1 MGWFNYSIHIL
12 TDARG
17 GSGTCASGAEERG
30 VAWGLFQSLRKD
42 MYCVPVPADIGV
54 LPSEPENILPFL
66 VLLPLGVSLVELDEL
81 LVLEVRVTH
90 WVLQRFTEEAD
101 PFRGLYLHATCSSS
115 IVYEMYPR
123 VT

>member
-1 MGWFNYSIHIL
+1 
-12 TDARG
+12 
-17 GSGTCASGAEERG
+17 
-30 VAWGLFQSLRKD
+30 
-42 MYCVPVPADIGV
+42 MYCVPVPVDISV

-115 IVYEMYPR
+115 IVNEMYIMFTEGGAHCLLCYP
-123 VT
+123 VQLCFIHII